1 MSDYLKTYSIRV
13 KFIDEMRY
21 GQHITAPDEE
31 TALQLFIEEYLNV
44 TFVQEEKWKATWNST
59 GVANRTPRK
68 MI

>member
-31 TALQLFIEEYLNV
+31 TALKLFIEEYLNV
-44 TFVQEEKWKATWNST
+44 TFVREEK
-59 GVANRTPRK
+59 
-68 MI
+68 